1 MEQVKEESDA
11 GIKGETLVSSF
22 AEPESSCAKPQA
34 GVRIVPG
41 NRRYTRGYLWRM
53 TGPTRR
59 STKGGWTEQED
70 KWLIAAVKTY
80 NGKNWKKIAE
90 YVPTRTDVQCLHRWQ
105 KVLNPDL
112 IKGPWTKQV
121 QIKVYIHL
129 MAIKGREDDLIR
141 ELVMIKGK
149 KSWSEISKFLPGRIG
164 KQCRERW
171 HNHLNPDI
179 KRTAW
184 TKEEELILVKAHQ
197 MYGNRWAEIAKFLHG
212 RSENSIKNHWNCS
225 MKKKVN
231 LDASLRLPQYN
242 LNLNFEEGKMSIVKQ
257 SSEEKEKVNLD
268 QRSKSNLGIGII
280 YARENHA
287 QSMNSET
294 SIHVRNEAGCFTKP
308 QSTSALNQTS
318 NESCKAASPV
328 RFEANVNRGSI
339 EPLQNKDN
347 TCVSSLCYKPLQ
359 LKDLDILLGTGRK
372 PSTDN
377 YLQKNSNPNA
387 LYITPPNYTKRMFDD
402 SPSPADILRS
412 AARSFKDTP
421 SIIRKER
428 TKLSKKNTSSIQFSK
443 GDVRFNC
450 TTSPRRLDFS
460 PCEKS

>member
-11 GIKGETLVSSF
+11 GIKGEAFVSSF
-22 AEPESSCAKPQA
+22 AQ
-34 GVRIVPG
+34 
-41 NRRYTRGYLWRM
+41 RM

-112 IKGPWTKQV
+112 IKGPWTKQ
-121 QIKVYIHL
+121 
-129 MAIKGREDDLIR
+129 EDDLIR

-184 TKEEELILVKAHQ
+184 TKEEELILVKTHQ

-257 SSEEKEKVNLD
+257 SSEEKENVNID
-268 QRSKSNLGIGII
+268 QRAKSNLGFGII

-287 QSMNSET
+287 QSLNSET

-318 NESCKAASPV
+318 NESCVTPSPV
-328 RFEANVNRGSI
+328 KFEANVNSGSI
-339 EPLQNKDN
+339 EGPQNKDN

-359 LKDLDILLGTGRK
+359 LKDLDFLLGTGRK

-402 SPSPADILRS
+402 CPSAADILRS
-412 AARSFKDTP
+412 AARSFKNTP
-421 SIIRKER
+421 SIIRKGR
-428 TKLSKKNTSSIQFSK
+428 TKLIKKNTSSIQFSK

-450 TTSPRRLDFS
+450 TKSPRRLDFS
-460 PCEKS
+460 PCEKVDANNAVLYQIEG